1 MLFNISLNII
11 NKNIKIDYKLYHI
24 KLYLFKR
31 VISMNVK
38 ASTNDFLK
46 QCKRVLRVARKPDR
60 EEYLQFSKVTAI
72 GIAII
77 GVVGFIFVLVAT
89 LVGL

>member
-1 MLFNISLNII
+1 
-11 NKNIKIDYKLYHI
+11 
-24 KLYLFKR
+24 
-31 VISMNVK
+31 MNLK

-60 EEYLQFSKVTAI
+60 EEYFQFSKVTAL

-77 GVVGFIFVLVAT
+77 GVMGFIFVLVAT

>member
-1 MLFNISLNII
+1 
-11 NKNIKIDYKLYHI
+11 
-24 KLYLFKR
+24 
-31 VISMNVK
+31 MNLK

-60 EEYLQFSKVTAI
+60 EEYFQFSKVTAL
-72 GIAII
+72 GIAIT
-77 GVVGFIFVLVAT
+77 GVIGFIFVLVAT

>member
-1 MLFNISLNII
+1 
-11 NKNIKIDYKLYHI
+11 
-24 KLYLFKR
+24 
-31 VISMNVK
+31 MNLK

-46 QCKRVLRVARKPDR
+46 QCKRALRVARKPDL
-60 EEYLQFSKVTAI
+60 EEYFQFSKVTAL

-77 GVVGFIFVLVAT
+77 GVIGFIFVLVAT

>member
-1 MLFNISLNII
+1 
-11 NKNIKIDYKLYHI
+11 
-24 KLYLFKR
+24 
-31 VISMNVK
+31 MNLK

-60 EEYLQFSKVTAI
+60 EEYFQFSKVTAL

-77 GVVGFIFVLVAT
+77 GVIVNFIGFIFVLVAT